1 MCIRDRVTIAAPLDH
16 AAWTAQHN
24 VQPLVGSLNPADS
37 QELRKIPQVHFLGGK
52 DTIVGYECDGCE
64 LEWKDGLPF
73 PTFRDGTPKT
83 FEVLASAPA
92 KWHPDDCEWYE
103 RWENGRSGN
112 AVLGAYVR
120 GGTVVTV
127 GSTDWSHGLRGGDP
141 LVDRITRNV
150 LERLGR

>member
-1 MCIRDRVTIAAPLDH
+1 MRSHGQLMDAAASLHRAPPGPLD
-16 AAWTAQHN
+16 
-24 VQPLVGSLNPADS
+24 
-37 QELRKIPQVHFLGGK
+37 LRRHRPEARRPFGAK

-64 LEWKDGLPF
+64 FEWRDGLPF
-73 PTFRDGTPKT
+73 PTHRDGTPKT

-141 LVDRITRNV
+141 TVDRITRNV